1 LGDKEKMNE
10 QEREILA
17 RFSKKRSN
25 LIPILQKL
33 QETEKYIS
41 QELISEVG
49 QYLDISENDIYSV
62 AGFYPGFRFIAP
74 GEHRI
79 SVCLCL
85 ACRLKGGND
94 ILLALEKELG
104 ISAGQTTG
112 DTKFSLDRITL
123 SGCSGSSPVVMV
135 DKAIVDNM
143 TPDKVK
149 ELLSKYR

>member
-1 LGDKEKMNE
+1 MNE
-10 QEREILA
+10 QEREILTQ
-17 RFSKKRSN
+17 FSKKRSN

-41 QELISEVG
+41 PELISEVG

-62 AGFYPGFRFIAP
+62 AGFYPGFRLTAP

-79 SVCLCL
+79 GVCLCL
-85 ACRLKGGND
+85 SCRLKGGND
-94 ILLALEKELG
+94 ILLSLEKELG

-112 DTKFSLDRITL
+112 DSKFSLDRITL

-135 DKAIVDNM
+135 DKAAVDSM
-143 TPDKVK
+143 TAGRVK
-149 ELLSKYR
+149 ELISKYR